1 MEQLFKVISDTLGI
15 NINELDIDSSSEN
28 IAPWDSLKHM
38 NLIFAI
44 EDEFNITIPDD
55 SLSNSTNVTS
65 LMKIISEQQK

>member
-15 NINELDIDSSSEN
+15 STNELDIDSSSDN
-28 IAPWDSLKHM
+28 IELWDSLKHM

-55 SLSNSTNVTS
+55 NLSDSTNVIS